1 MRPLIALNSW
11 DIGQRKGAKSGGGR
25 MAAARLWSKSA
36 EKNGY
41 EEDEMRGT
49 IVCGVTE
56 TGPGREALTAA
67 VELSKRLGLRLVL
80 AHVAEGI
87 GPIGDGNNDGD
98 GDGDGV
104 ESVTM
109 QRSRQGAVRVVERLA
124 LEFGIA
130 ERAERRSAVGDP
142 AALLGRIAAE
152 EGADVILVGARAR
165 GRLRRGLE
173 SRFARQL
180 EVETQVPV
188 LIAPSR
194 ARVTRVGG
202 RK

>member
-1 MRPLIALNSW
+1 
-11 DIGQRKGAKSGGGR
+11 
-25 MAAARLWSKSA
+25 
-36 EKNGY
+36 
-41 EEDEMRGT
+41 
-49 IVCGVTE
+49 
-56 TGPGREALTAA
+56 
-67 VELSKRLGLRLVL
+67 
-80 AHVAEGI
+80 
-87 GPIGDGNNDGD
+87 
-98 GDGDGV
+98 
-104 ESVTM
+104 M

-130 ERAERRSAVGDP
+130 ESAGRRWAVGDP

-152 EGADVILVGARAR
+152 EAADVILVGARAR
-165 GRLRRGLE
+165 GRPRRGLE

-202 RK
+202 QK